1 MLDKIIVSREVF
13 RCNSFLKINNL
24 RFFDHFSSIF
34 SIIFGS
40 CPVFFL
46 TADITD
52 SHLTAGLVFE
62 VMKELTGHRG
72 ETEWKILWL
81 NP

>member
-13 RCNSFLKINNL
+13 RCNNFLKINNL
-24 RFFDHFSSIF
+24 RFFDHFFQIF
-34 SIIFGS
+34 SIIYRS
-40 CPVFFL
+40 CPDFFL
-46 TADITD
+46 TSDITD

-62 VMKELTGHRG
+62 VMKELTGCRV
-72 ETEWKILWL
+72 EAEWKILWL